1 MVGRKGGEAAD
12 IHQRHAMR
20 GMRRHAALHCQQEVR
35 GVPQEGRTGEPAPDT
50 RKTGERKVNELK
62 CRGCGRQKDTE
73 YCPRCGDNR
82 YTTHQH
88 GVRVLAVIWA
98 AIIAMLLVG
107 VLFGVK
113 P

>member
-1 MVGRKGGEAAD
+1 MVGRKGGEAAH

-20 GMRRHAALHCQQEVR
+20 GMRRHAALHCQQVLR
-35 GVPQEGRTGEPAPDT
+35 RLPSDQLQDEPAPDT
-50 RKTGERKVNELK
+50 RIQGESMKTLI
-62 CRGCGRQKDTE
+62 CRGCGKPKATE

-82 YTTHQH
+82 STTHPH
-88 GVRVLAVIWA
+88 GIRVLAVIWS

-107 VLFGVK
+107 VLVGVK